1 MYANKQVLD
10 EEELIALDEFAKL
23 EARLEKKK
31 TAKDDKEWVDFTY
44 RSINGLELTY
54 SMSQYMSH

>member
-1 MYANKQVLD
+1 MNANKQVLD

-31 TAKDDKEWVDFTY
+31 TAKDDKE
-44 RSINGLELTY
+44 
-54 SMSQYMSH
+54 

>member
-1 MYANKQVLD
+1 LTVADNQVLD

-31 TAKDDKEWVDFTY
+31 TAKEE
-44 RSINGLELTY
+44 NA
-54 SMSQYMSH
+54 